1 MKSFLTIVLVCL
13 GIYLSNP
20 ALSQS
25 IAYYYDD
32 TGNRTDRVIV
42 LQKSAFISDST
53 SKVIHEKDLSSK
65 GFNVILYPNPT
76 DGILRIDVVQDDSE
90 ETGDLQIEV
99 YDLSGRIISS
109 KTASI
114 GSNIVDFSEHSLGTY
129 ILVLKCGEVASSW
142 KIIKR

>member
-1 MKSFLTIVLVCL
+1 MKSFFTTVLVCL

-76 DGILRIDVVQDDSE
+76 DGVLRVEVAYDDTE
-90 ETGDLQIEV
+90 VTGDLQVEV
-99 YDLSGRIISS
+99 YDLSGRIIFRR
-109 KTASI
+109 TASI
-114 GSNIVDFSEHSLGTY
+114 GSNIVDFSEHSFGTY
-129 ILVLKCGEVASSW
+129 ILLLKCGEVASRW